1 MTYVKLYAT
10 GQPFRNQQIPGGP
23 CENLR
28 CFERLESKSVETEVI
43 GSHTGDSPAARV
55 LNATVSTE
63 ISVADLLEAVKEN
76 CPEFT
81 EINVLSPHPMTGVVL
96 TRKNEGNQFCRS

>member
-1 MTYVKLYAT
+1 MPQVNHFGINKSLVDRVKICDVLKD
-10 GQPFRNQQIPGGP
+10 
-23 CENLR
+23 
-28 CFERLESKSVETEVI
+28 SKVKSVETEVI